1 MSKQANKKAIGAF
14 VVVALALAVVAIVVF
29 GSGKFFAQTSQ
40 YVAFFQGSVKGLRVG
55 APVVFRGVKIG
66 EVTKMMIYAHR
77 DDQSFDIPVILQ
89 IEEDNFKNI
98 GPEIKDE
105 KQQLQELIKK
115 GLRAQLQMQSIVTGQ
130 LMINIDFYPN
140 SPVNLVGT
148 DKIAIARGLMEIPTI
163 QAPLQV
169 LEKTLEEV
177 PLGDIVKSVNKSLK
191 AIEALV
197 TSEELTKSLDYF
209 KQSMQEIRDLA
220 RHVDEKIDPLAAELD
235 QTLKDAQTLLRN
247 VDSHIDPLAVSIQNT
262 VDDARPAVNEVER
275 AFANLTDLTAKGSE
289 ERKQLDRTLKEFQAA
304 ARSIRL
310 WAEYLERHPE
320 ALIRG
325 KGKSKRR

>member
-14 VVVALALAVVAIVVF
+14 VVVALALSVVAIVVF
-29 GSGKFFAQTSQ
+29 GSGKFFAETFKL
-40 YVAFFQGSVKGLRVG
+40 VAFFQGSVKGLRVG

-66 EVTKMMIYAHR
+66 EVTKMMIYSHR
-77 DDQSFDIPVILQ
+77 GDLTYEIPVILE
-89 IEEDNFKNI
+89 IDRGNFQSI
-98 GPEIKDE
+98 GTAIKDE
-105 KQQLQELIKK
+105 EQQTQELIKK

-140 SPVNLVGT
+140 SPVHLVGT
-148 DKIAIARGLMEIPTI
+148 DQIAIAKGLEEVPTI
-163 QAPLQV
+163 QAPLQK

-177 PLGDIVKSVNKSLK
+177 PLGEIVKSANNSLK

-197 TSEELTKSLDYF
+197 TSEELSQSLHYF
-209 KQSMQEIRDLA
+209 KQTAKDMRDLA

-235 QTLKDAQTLLRN
+235 QTLKDAQTLLRKVN
-247 VDSHIDPLAVSIQNT
+247 SHVDPLAVSIQNT
-262 VDDARPAVNEVER
+262 ADAARPAVNEVER
-275 AFANLTDLTAKGSE
+275 AFANIADLTAKGSE
-289 ERKQLDRTLKEFQAA
+289 ERKQLERTLREFQAA
-304 ARSIRL
+304 ARSIKL

>member
-14 VVVALALAVVAIVVF
+14 VVVALALALVAIVVF
-29 GSGKFFAQTSQ
+29 GSGKFFAETSQ
-40 YVAFFQGSVKGLRVG
+40 YVAFFQGSVKGLKVG

-66 EVTKMMIYAHR
+66 EVTKMMIYAHHG
-77 DDQSFDIPVILQ
+77 DQSYDIPVILE
-89 IEEDNFKNI
+89 IEQDNFESI

-105 KQQLQELIKK
+105 KQYLQELIKK
-115 GLRAQLQMQSIVTGQ
+115 GLRARLQLQSIVTGQ

-148 DKIAIARGLMEIPTI
+148 DKIAIARGLMEVPTIPTPM
-163 QAPLQV
+163 QE
-169 LEKTLEEV
+169 LEKTLEEI
-177 PLGDIVKSVNKSLK
+177 PLGDIVKSVTKSLE
-191 AIEALV
+191 AIETLL
-197 TSEELTKSLDYF
+197 TSEELTKSLDHF

-220 RHVDEKIDPLAAELD
+220 RHVNEKIDPLAAELD
-235 QTLKDAQTLLRN
+235 QTLKDAQTLLRKVN
-247 VDSHIDPLAVSIQNT
+247 SHVDPLAVSIQNT
-262 VDDARPAVNEVER
+262 VADARPAVNEVER
-275 AFANLTDLTAKGSE
+275 AFANLADLTAKGSE

>member
-14 VVVALALAVVAIVVF
+14 VVVALALALVAIVVF
-29 GSGKFFAQTSQ
+29 GSGKFFAETSQ
-40 YVAFFQGSVKGLRVG
+40 YVAFFQGSVKGLKVG

-66 EVTKMMIYAHR
+66 EVTKMMIYAHHG
-77 DDQSFDIPVILQ
+77 DQSYDIPVILE
-89 IEEDNFKNI
+89 IEQDNFESI

-105 KQQLQELIKK
+105 KQYLQELIKK
-115 GLRAQLQMQSIVTGQ
+115 GLRARLQLQSIVTGQ

-148 DKIAIARGLMEIPTI
+148 DKIAIARGLMEVPTIPTPM
-163 QAPLQV
+163 QE
-169 LEKTLEEV
+169 LEKTLEEI
-177 PLGDIVKSVNKSLK
+177 PLGDIVKSVTKSLE
-191 AIEALV
+191 AIETLL
-197 TSEELTKSLDYF
+197 TSEELTKSLDHF

-235 QTLKDAQTLLRN
+235 QTLKDAQTLLRKVN
-247 VDSHIDPLAVSIQNT
+247 SHVDPLAVSIQNT
-262 VDDARPAVNEVER
+262 VADARPAVNEVER
-275 AFANLTDLTAKGSE
+275 AFANLADLTAKGSE

>member
-14 VVVALALAVVAIVVF
+14 VVVALALALVAIVVF
-29 GSGKFFAQTSQ
+29 GSGKFFAETSQ
-40 YVAFFQGSVKGLRVG
+40 YVAFFQGSVKGLKVG

-66 EVTKMMIYAHR
+66 EVTKMMIYAHHG
-77 DDQSFDIPVILQ
+77 DQSYDIPVILE
-89 IEEDNFKNI
+89 IEQDNFESI

-105 KQQLQELIKK
+105 KQYLQELIKK
-115 GLRAQLQMQSIVTGQ
+115 GLRARLQLQSIVTGQ

-148 DKIAIARGLMEIPTI
+148 DKIAIARGLMEVPTIPTPM
-163 QAPLQV
+163 QE
-169 LEKTLEEV
+169 LEKTLEEI
-177 PLGDIVKSVNKSLK
+177 PLGEIVKSVTKSLE
-191 AIEALV
+191 AIETLL
-197 TSEELTKSLDYF
+197 TSEELTKSLGHF

-235 QTLKDAQTLLRN
+235 QTLKDAQTLLRKVN
-247 VDSHIDPLAVSIQNT
+247 SHVDPLAVSIQNT
-262 VDDARPAVNEVER
+262 VADARPAVNEVER
-275 AFANLTDLTAKGSE
+275 AFANLADLTAKGSE